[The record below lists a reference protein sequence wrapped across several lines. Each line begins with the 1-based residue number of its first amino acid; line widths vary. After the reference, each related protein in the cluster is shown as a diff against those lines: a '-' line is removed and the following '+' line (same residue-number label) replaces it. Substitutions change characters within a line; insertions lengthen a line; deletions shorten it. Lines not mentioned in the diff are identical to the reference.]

1 MGPIGW
7 PEMVVIFLVALLL
20 FGPKKLPE
28 LGRNIGKAMTEF
40 RRATNDL
47 KATFDREMQQI
58 DDENRSLRETARD
71 FQNDLTSYTG
81 YLDNS
86 DPYGTGAASTPAAE
100 VESSAP
106 ETITAPA
113 RPEGTV
119 ARTAPSLE
127 PKNGIQPENSS
138 AA

>member
-86 DPYGTGAASTPAAE
+86 DPYGTATPAPPAE
-100 VESSAP
+100 VESGT
-106 ETITAPA
+106 ETIAAPA

-119 ARTAPSLE
+119 ARTAPAPE
-127 PKNGIQPENSS
+127 PKNGIQPENSP